1 MDQVKSHGNFGKV
14 VKASDV
20 APSAHAKLEHGKRR
34 KRSENLDNFI
44 PFNVYDDRRVKL
56 LKVEENDFHALPRVI
71 DASNKKKRADVEK
84 QPEEA
89 KVHVVQL
96 TADQ

>member
-1 MDQVKSHGNFGKV
+1 MKSHGNFGKV
-14 VKASDV
+14 VQASDV

-34 KRSENLDNFI
+34 KRSENLDFDFI

-71 DASNKKKRADVEK
+71 ASNKQKRADLEK
-84 QPEEA
+84 VEEA